1 MQVPVCVQVYI
12 SDLLKL
18 KWVVL
23 RDLIVV
29 LGTEFRQSH
38 QMVLIA
44 GQFLWLIFIY
54 FFVVYICT
62 YLWGIIMFWFACM
75 LCT

>member
-75 LCT
+75 LRT